1 MHHDLDPVTKSVI
14 WNKLLSISREMSTV
28 IEQSSQNFITAE
40 LHDFCVGL
48 YDAEGRSVA
57 HFVGLP
63 GQLGAGGLQ
72 IKAVLDKF
80 GDDFAPGDVI
90 LLNDPYMGF
99 GTHLPDITI
108 FVPIFHDGKLAF
120 FAMARG
126 HQEDVGGSLP
136 GGYFAGAYD
145 IHAEGLLIPPIKIY
159 AAGKPT
165 EVYEFFLHNVRFPD
179 GMRVDNA
186 AMIAAGRVADKRL
199 GQMLDQYGREQLMA
213 YINDVI
219 ESTEVA
225 VRAEIEKIP
234 DGVYHSE
241 SSTDDDGTN
250 FDSPVT
256 VRCKLT
262 VSGDTVTFDFSESDA
277 QANFVNCPLSATY
290 ASVYSAVFT
299 ALPAGISSF
308 HNDGSYRPIVIVAPA
323 GSCVN
328 PTYPATVGAAP
339 IAVGTQVIEAA
350 AEALSK
356 AVPKNIC
363 AAWSRH
369 YGCGMIGIDPRT
381 SDRYV
386 FLAHVSDGGS
396 GAIWGH
402 DGWPHVAPWVCGG
415 EMIRAPVEMIETY
428 YPWRVLHYELLT
440 DSAGPGRFRGGLGIH
455 WEGINEGGKAI
466 LLTGD
471 SDGDISR
478 GYSIAGGK
486 TPDFFNSLRISRGN
500 ELVPVRA
507 HRRADLEMDDIVI
520 QKTAGGCGV
529 GDPFERDPEA
539 VLRDVRCGYVS
550 PGRAT
555 SDYGVVLSADG
566 QSVDAEAT
574 AALRAGHKAT
584 ARPMPD
590 QRLAD
595 GYTTAA

>member
-1 MHHDLDPVTKSVI
+1 MKPELDPVTKSVV
-14 WNKLLSISREMSTV
+14 WNKLLSASREMSTV
-28 IEQSSQNFITAE
+28 IEQTSQNFITAE

-72 IKAVLDKF
+72 IKAVLEKF
-80 GDDFAPGDVI
+80 RDDLHPGDVI
-90 LLNDPYMGF
+90 LVNDPYKGF

-108 FVPIFHDGKLAF
+108 FVPIFYEGRLAF

-165 EVYEFFLHNVRFPD
+165 EVYEFFLHNVRFPQ

-186 AMIAAGRVADKRL
+186 AMIAAAKVADKRL
-199 GQMLDQYGREQLMA
+199 TEMLRHYGRDQLMA
-213 YINDVI
+213 YIEDI
-219 ESTEVA
+219 IASTEAA
-225 VRAEIEKIP
+225 VRAEIRKIP
-234 DGVYHSE
+234 DGVYSAE
-241 SSTDDDGTN
+241 ASTDDDGTN
-250 FDSPVT
+250 YDVPVT
-256 VRCKLT
+256 ARCQLT
-262 VSGDTVTFDFSESDA
+262 VKGDTLVFDFSNSDA
-277 QANFVNCPLSATY
+277 QVNFVNCPLSATY

-299 ALPAGISSF
+299 ALPAGISSY
-308 HNDGSYRPIVIVAPA
+308 HNDGSYRPITVIAPP

-339 IAVGTQVIEAA
+339 IAMGTQVIEAA

-356 AVPKNIC
+356 AVPRNIC

-369 YGCGMIGIDPRT
+369 YGCGMIGVDPR
-381 SDRYV
+381 SGERYV

-396 GAIWGH
+396 GAIWGY

-428 YPWRVLHYELLT
+428 YPWRVTKYELLT

-455 WEGINEGGKAI
+455 WEGVNEGGPAI

-471 SDGDISR
+471 SDGDVTR
-478 GYSIAGGK
+478 GYAIDGGK
-486 TPDFFNSLRISRGN
+486 APGFFNALRISRG
-500 ELVPVRA
+500 EESLVVRA
-507 HRRADLEMDDIVI
+507 HRKADLNDRDLVI

-529 GDPFERDPEA
+529 GDPFTRDPA
-539 VLRDVRCGYVS
+539 MVLTDVRNGYVS
-550 PGRAT
+550 VKGAAR
-555 SDYGVVLSADG
+555 DYGVAIDPIRFIVDEAATQRMRSARTADDR
-566 QSVDAEAT
+566 VRADA
-574 AALRAGHKAT
+574 
-584 ARPMPD
+584 
-590 QRLAD
+590 
-595 GYTTAA
+595 

>member
-1 MHHDLDPVTKSVI
+1 MQPALDPVTKSVI
-14 WNKLLSISREMSTV
+14 WNKLLSVSREMSTV
-28 IEQSSQNFITAE
+28 IEQTSQNFITAE

-48 YDAEGRSVA
+48 YDGAGRSVA

-80 GDDFAPGDVI
+80 GADLHPGDVI
-90 LLNDPYMGF
+90 LMNDPYQGF

-108 FVPIFHDGKLAF
+108 FVPIFFEGELVF

-159 AAGKPT
+159 ARGEPT
-165 EVYEFFLHNVRFPD
+165 EVYEFFLHNVRFPH

-186 AMIAAGRVADKRL
+186 AMIAAARVADKRL
-199 GQMLDQYGREQLMA
+199 VEMLRHYGREQLMA
-213 YINDVI
+213 YIEDVI
-219 ESTEVA
+219 VSTEAA

-234 DGVYHSE
+234 DGVYHAE

-250 FDSPVT
+250 YDQPVT
-256 VRCKLT
+256 VRCTLT
-262 VSGDTVTFDFSESDA
+262 VVGDRLVFDFTDSDK
-277 QANFVNCPLSATY
+277 QVNFVNCPLSATY

-299 ALPAGISSF
+299 ALPAGISSY
-308 HNDGSYRPIVIVAPA
+308 HNDGSYRPIEIVAPP

-356 AVPKNIC
+356 AVPHNIC

-369 YGCGMIGIDPRT
+369 YGCGMIGVDPR
-381 SDRYV
+381 SGERYV

-396 GAIWGH
+396 GAIWGY

-428 YPWRVLHYELLT
+428 YPWRVVKYEMLA
-440 DSAGPGRFRGGLGIH
+440 DSAGPGKFRGGMGIH
-455 WEGINEGGKAI
+455 WEGVNEGGSAI

-471 SDGDISR
+471 SDGDITR
-478 GYSIAGGK
+478 GYAIEGGR
-486 TPDFFNSLRISRGN
+486 TPSFFNSLRIERG
-500 ELVPVRA
+500 EETLVVRA
-507 HRRADLEMDDIVI
+507 HRKADLRDGDLVI

-529 GDPFERDPEA
+529 GDPFSRDPEL
-539 VLRDVRCGYVS
+539 VLADVRNGYVS
-550 PGRAT
+550 IEGAAR
-555 SDYGVVLSADG
+555 DYGVAIEAATLSIDG
-566 QSVDAEAT
+566 ARTSE
-574 AALRAGHKAT
+574 LRG
-584 ARPMPD
+584 
-590 QRLAD
+590 
-595 GYTTAA
+595 G

>member
-1 MHHDLDPVTKSVI
+1 MTAELDPVTKSVI
-14 WNKLLSISREMSTV
+14 WNKLLSVSREMSTV
-28 IEQSSQNFITAE
+28 IEQTSQNFITAE

-48 YDAEGRSVA
+48 YDGEGRSVA

-72 IKAVLDKF
+72 IKAVLEKF
-80 GDDFAPGDVI
+80 GSNLDPGDVI
-90 LLNDPYMGF
+90 LVNDPYKGF

-108 FVPIFHDGKLAF
+108 FVPIFHEDRVAF

-159 AAGKPT
+159 ARGEPT

-186 AMIAAGRVADKRL
+186 AMIAAAKVAEKRL
-199 GQMLDQYGREQLMA
+199 QEMVRHYGHAELMA
-213 YINDVI
+213 YIDDVI
-219 ESTEVA
+219 TSTEAA
-225 VRAEIEKIP
+225 VRAEIIKIP
-234 DGVYHSE
+234 DGTYYAE
-241 SSTDDDGTN
+241 SATDDDGTHY
-250 FDSPVT
+250 DVPIT
-256 VRCKLT
+256 VRCELT
-262 VSGDTVTFDFSESDA
+262 VAGDTLTFDFSKSDR
-277 QANFVNCPLSATY
+277 QASFVNCPLSATY

-299 ALPAGISSF
+299 ALPASISSY
-308 HNDGSYRPIVIVAPA
+308 HNDGSYRPIEIVAPA

-350 AEALSK
+350 AEALSL

-369 YGCGMIGIDPRT
+369 YGCGMIGVDPRT
-381 SDRYV
+381 DQRYV

-396 GAIWGH
+396 GAIWGY

-440 DSAGPGRFRGGLGIH
+440 DSAGPGRYRGGLGIH
-455 WEGINEGGKAI
+455 WEGVNEGGEAI

-471 SDGDISR
+471 SDGDITR
-478 GYSIAGGK
+478 GYGIEGGRA
-486 TPDFFNSLRISRGN
+486 PNFFNSLRIKRGN
-500 ELVPVRA
+500 EAFQVRA
-507 HRRADLEMDDIVI
+507 HRRADLKDQDVVI

-529 GDPFERDPEA
+529 GDPFTRDPEA
-539 VLRDVRCGYVS
+539 VLADVRQGYVS
-550 PGRAT
+550 IEGAAA
-555 SDYGVVLSADG
+555 DYGVAIDPRTLTVDVARTEQIRGTGARIEVPRVADI
-566 QSVDAEAT
+566 A
-574 AALRAGHKAT
+574 
-584 ARPMPD
+584 P
-590 QRLAD
+590 AD
-595 GYTTAA
+595 TD

>member
-1 MHHDLDPVTKSVI
+1 MQPGLDPVTKSVI
-14 WNKLLSISREMSTV
+14 WNKLLSVSREMSTV
-28 IEQSSQNFITAE
+28 IEQTSQNFITAE

-48 YDAEGRSVA
+48 YDGAGRSVA

-72 IKAVLDKF
+72 IKAVLEKF
-80 GDDFAPGDVI
+80 GADLHPGDVI
-90 LLNDPYMGF
+90 LMNDPYQGF

-108 FVPIFHDGKLAF
+108 FVPIFFEGELAF

-159 AAGKPT
+159 ARGQPT
-165 EVYEFFLHNVRFPD
+165 EVYEFFLHNVRFPH

-186 AMIAAGRVADKRL
+186 AMIAAARVADKRL
-199 GQMLDQYGREQLMA
+199 VEMLRHYGREQLMA
-213 YINDVI
+213 YIDDVI
-219 ESTEVA
+219 VSTEAA

-234 DGVYHSE
+234 DGEYYAE

-250 FDSPVT
+250 YDQPVT
-256 VRCKLT
+256 VRCRLT
-262 VSGDTVTFDFSESDA
+262 VTGDRLVFDFSGSDK
-277 QANFVNCPLSATY
+277 QVNFVNCPLSATY

-299 ALPAGISSF
+299 ALPAGISSY
-308 HNDGSYRPIVIVAPA
+308 HNDGSYRPIEIVAPP
-323 GSCVN
+323 GTCVN
-328 PTYPATVGAAP
+328 PIYPATVGAAP

-356 AVPKNIC
+356 AVPHNIC

-369 YGCGMIGIDPRT
+369 YGCGMIGVDPRNGE
-381 SDRYV
+381 RYV

-396 GAIWGH
+396 GAIWGY

-428 YPWRVLHYELLT
+428 YPWRVVKYEMLT
-440 DSAGPGRFRGGLGIH
+440 DSAGPGKFRGGMGIH
-455 WEGINEGGKAI
+455 WEGINEGGSAI

-471 SDGDISR
+471 SDGDITR
-478 GYSIAGGK
+478 GYAIEGGK
-486 TPDFFNSLRISRGN
+486 TPDFFNSLRIERGD
-500 ELVPVRA
+500 ETLVVRA
-507 HRRADLEMDDIVI
+507 HRKADLKDGDLVI

-529 GDPFERDPEA
+529 GDPFTRDPEL
-539 VLRDVRCGYVS
+539 VLADVRSGYVS
-550 PGRAT
+550 VEGAAR
-555 SDYGVVLSADG
+555 DYGVAIEAASLSIDG
-566 QSVDAEAT
+566 TGTSE
-574 AALRAGHKAT
+574 LRGG
-584 ARPMPD
+584 RS
-590 QRLAD
+590 
-595 GYTTAA
+595 